1 MSTMIDRY
9 KQMMSLSQEEADEI
23 KDDISVLDY
32 TQKVRRVIVREMTK
46 DGLPADNETIGV
58 VLNTLNSMDRT
69 SLGRMK
75 IGVEQSSVDND
86 SRIIDMANRLRD
98 YDVKPTDRQVT
109 REELPDIDVSLLP
122 TINFTK
128 EQMKIGIV
136 DTTAADFIARYEA
149 DNTPPIQ
156 SDDK

>member
-1 MSTMIDRY
+1 MSAMIDRY
-9 KQMMSLSQEEADEI
+9 KQMMSLSQEETDEI

-32 TQKVRRVIVREMTK
+32 TQKVRRVIVKEMTK
-46 DGLPADNETIGV
+46 DGLPADNETIGM

-69 SLGRMK
+69 SLSRMK

-98 YDVKPTDRQVT
+98 YDVKPSDRQVT
-109 REELPDIDVSLLP
+109 REELPDIDLSLIP
-122 TINFTK
+122 AGNFTQ
-128 EQMKIGIV
+128 EQMKIGII
-136 DTTAADFIARYEA
+136 DTTAADFIASYEA
-149 DNTPPIQ
+149 DNTPPIR